1 MGQLDGSGLMGAYPN
16 FGATK
21 GDPPEGKKSP
31 NKPKKPFCDWS
42 PKIYRLQQEVTL
54 GTRRGVCL
62 SQRLPERITKKKAYH
77 PPTLQG
83 GWKAFF
89 GGGHIGVS
97 AWVYHLPPF
106 KAGLARARAPKSFL
120 RNLPPTA
127 HFRLSGIFGGDVR
140 CLGARLPNH
149 CQPPHNS
156 EPIRHHGWGVWT
168 PCAKISTD
176 IQLFWRILVQLAKT
190 VYLLKCC
197 MDKNKAAKKLAKNI
211 YIYI

>member
-1 MGQLDGSGLMGAYPN
+1 MFVP
-16 FGATK
+16 ATSLR
-21 GDPPEGKKSP
+21 E
-31 NKPKKPFCDWS
+31 F
-42 PKIYRLQQEVTL
+42 
-54 GTRRGVCL
+54 
-62 SQRLPERITKKKAYH
+62 TKKKAYH

-127 HFRLSGIFGGDVR
+127 HFRLSGIFGGQVAQS
-140 CLGARLPNH
+140 LST
-149 CQPPHNS
+149 PHNS

-211 YIYI
+211 YIYKTTGAFKTRTAPVQKVKCACPVRVRRLLVPPVCRFQVRPFSKVCKPPKILLKQKGVCEEGG